1 MPDFEIFKRIHARAS
16 HGPTL
21 TVTTRSALNLSRAA
35 WELLGKP
42 AAVTL
47 LYAADERI
55 IGLKPADRDAPN
67 AYLVR
72 VLGKYGRQVAARVFC
87 RYIEADLSAAR
98 RYPLVL
104 DDGIGCVDL
113 REPGVVV
120 TSNRAKPPVAS

>member
-1 MPDFEIFKRIHARAS
+1 MPDFKIFKRTNARAP

-21 TVTTRSALNLSRAA
+21 TVTSRGTLNLSRAA

-42 AAVTL
+42 QAVTL